1 MATGP
6 VNPLLS
12 LLTQPGSPLSSIA
25 ATLPSNVLQNASSE
39 DLVSLSNAAFQLQ
52 QVDGLFGGANPST
65 TEQGTFSSQPSDL
78 LTTLEQTLQSAQP
91 TGTSANPLQGASPQA
106 SLEQALQAALGDGTN
121 STSQNNPAQQ
131 TQNGLSITPYGI
143 NPFGINLYG

>member
-6 VNPLLS
+6 VNQLLS
-12 LLTQPGSPLSSIA
+12 LLTQPGSALSSIA
-25 ATLPSNVLQNASSE
+25 ATLPSNVLQNASAE

-52 QVDGLFGGANPST
+52 QIDGLFGGANPST
-65 TEQGTFSSQPSDL
+65 TEPATFSSQPSDL

-91 TGTSANPLQGASPQA
+91 TGTSTNPLQSASPQA

-131 TQNGLSITPYGI
+131 TQSGLSITPYGI